1 MSKSKNPGKAA
12 LVQHYVEEQKTQHQI
27 AKIYNVDYKTI
38 ARWMREEGI
47 VTRRGNQSRPDDDGE
62 VVVAP
67 SRQIERAPDLLG
79 SDFHPV
85 ETSRGLMPLYG
96 LATKLPE
103 PQQKKVARLLTL
115 VAYKFKKR
123 RLAREFAN
131 HGKGELL

>member
-67 SRQIERAPDLLG
+67 SRQIERAANLLG

-96 LATKLPE
+96 PATKLPE

-131 HGKGELL
+131 HGEGELL

>member
-1 MSKSKNPGKAA
+1 MSKSKNPGKA
-12 LVQHYVEEQKTQHQI
+12 
-27 AKIYNVDYKTI
+27 
-38 ARWMREEGI
+38 
-47 VTRRGNQSRPDDDGE
+47 
-62 VVVAP
+62 
-67 SRQIERAPDLLG
+67 DLLG

-96 LATKLPE
+96 PATKLPE

-131 HGKGELL
+131 HGEKEY

>member
-47 VTRRGNQSRPDDDGE
+47 VTRRPNK
-62 VVVAP
+62 
-67 SRQIERAPDLLG
+67 RAANLLG

-96 LATKLPE
+96 PATRLPE

-131 HGKGELL
+131 HGEGELL

>member
-12 LVQHYVEEQKTQHQI
+12 LVQHH
-27 AKIYNVDYKTI
+27 
-38 ARWMREEGI
+38 
-47 VTRRGNQSRPDDDGE
+47 DDDGE

-67 SRQIERAPDLLG
+67 SRQIERAPDISHQPRPPKRPANLLG

-96 LATKLPE
+96 PATRLPE

>member
-12 LVQHYVEEQKTQHQI
+12 LVQHH
-27 AKIYNVDYKTI
+27 
-38 ARWMREEGI
+38 
-47 VTRRGNQSRPDDDGE
+47 DDDGE

-67 SRQIERAPDLLG
+67 SRQIERAPDISHQPRPPKRPNKRAANLLG